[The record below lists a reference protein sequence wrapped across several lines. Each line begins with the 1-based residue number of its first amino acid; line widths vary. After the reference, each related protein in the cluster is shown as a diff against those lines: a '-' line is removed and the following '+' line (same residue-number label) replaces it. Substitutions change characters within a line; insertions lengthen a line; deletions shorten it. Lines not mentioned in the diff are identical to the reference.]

1 MPRRDP
7 GINVFLFVVAIAGD
21 GRHRTGDPVQQK
33 TDLRAVI
40 GISTGQH
47 RGDDVAGVGVRGEV
61 EHPPGPAPF
70 AAMLVLEL
78 PTGTE

>member
-7 GINVFLFVVAIAGD
+7 GINVVLVVVAIAGD
-21 GRHRTGDPVQQK
+21 GRQGTGDPIQQG

-47 RGDDVAGVGVRGEV
+47 RGDDVAGVGVRDEV